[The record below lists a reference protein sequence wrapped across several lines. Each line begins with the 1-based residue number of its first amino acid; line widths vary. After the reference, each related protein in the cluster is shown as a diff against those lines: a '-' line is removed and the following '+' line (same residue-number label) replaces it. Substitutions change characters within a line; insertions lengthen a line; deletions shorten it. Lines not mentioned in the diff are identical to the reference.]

1 VTELWEDHRGALMT
15 WISPVITGT
24 KDRAAGV
31 AGRCQIVAGD
41 FFDGVPQGAD
51 GYILATVLLDWDDAR
66 AVEILSNCRRAM
78 APGGR
83 VLIIERL
90 IAGDPADAVPV
101 LLSDLNMLI
110 FTGGQERTNAEY
122 GRLLTEAGL
131 SLGTIQPVASPY
143 GIIEGLAP

>member
-1 VTELWEDHRGALMT
+1 
-15 WISPVITGT
+15 
-24 KDRAAGV
+24 
-31 AGRCQIVAGD
+31 
-41 FFDGVPQGAD
+41 
-51 GYILATVLLDWDDAR
+51 
-66 AVEILSNCRRAM
+66 M
-78 APGGR
+78 ASGGR

-90 IAGDPADAVPV
+90 IADDPADAVPV

-131 SLGTIQPVASPY
+131 SLGTVQPVASPY